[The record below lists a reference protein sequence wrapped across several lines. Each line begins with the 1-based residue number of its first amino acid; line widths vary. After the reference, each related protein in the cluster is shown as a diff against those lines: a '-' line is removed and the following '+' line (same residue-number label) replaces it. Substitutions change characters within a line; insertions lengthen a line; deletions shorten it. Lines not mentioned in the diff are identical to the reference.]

1 MAGVGRIKGSKNK
14 RTLLRERGLKN
25 TIQNEPDFD
34 PRAYAVAVGSGRRK
48 KDPAKSWAAELLMPY
63 MYPRLS
69 SSKIDATVKGDA
81 TSEQI
86 TDADR
91 LVDTVLTVEGNAPAA
106 TNGHG
111 GNGAGNGASKSDG

>member
-25 TIQNEPDFD
+25 AIEREPGFD
-34 PRAYAVAVGSGRRK
+34 PHAYAVSVGRDPRK
-48 KDPAKSWAAELLMPY
+48 WNQRKSWAAELLMPY

-69 SSKIDATVKGDA
+69 ATKIDATVKNDA
-81 TSEQI
+81 TGEQI

-91 LVDTVLTVEGNAPAA
+91 LVDTVLTVKADAP
-106 TNGHG
+106 NGHAKP
-111 GNGAGNGASKSDG
+111 NGSNGASKGDA